1 MQDEKLFEAI
11 ETIRRD
17 KHDPWRYI
25 LFTFLNGIAQGVGFA
40 LGTTIV
46 LGIVFYVLTI
56 LIAQLVNTPVIG
68 HYFQQIGTLLDAYTK
83 QPLPRVH

>member
-17 KHDPWRYI
+17 KHEPWRYI

>member
-1 MQDEKLFEAI
+1 VQDEKLFEAI

-17 KHDPWRYI
+17 KHEPWRYI

>member
-11 ETIRRD
+11 ENIRRD

-25 LFTFLNGIAQGVGFA
+25 LFTFMNGIAQGVGFA

-46 LGIVFYVLTI
+46 LGLAIYMLTI
-56 LIAQLVNTPVIG
+56 VVAQLVNFPVIG
-68 HYFQQIGTLLDAYTK
+68 HYFQEIGALIDAYTK
-83 QPLPRVH
+83 QPPARVR